1 MNQSIE
7 KFARQSII
15 DGLRKLEERHQE
27 RFKLMYGRHG
37 GARSVEEAK
46 AMSIDDVVNEI
57 PGEHLNWALTQ
68 VENSVKKV
76 SETSTGVEG

>member
-7 KFARQSII
+7 KFARQSIL
-15 DGLRKLEERHQE
+15 DGLRKLDERYQE
-27 RFKLMYGRHG
+27 IFKLMYGRLRG
-37 GARSVEEAK
+37 ERSVEEAK

-57 PGEHLNWALTQ
+57 PGEHLSWALTQ

-76 SETSTGVEG
+76 SESHGH